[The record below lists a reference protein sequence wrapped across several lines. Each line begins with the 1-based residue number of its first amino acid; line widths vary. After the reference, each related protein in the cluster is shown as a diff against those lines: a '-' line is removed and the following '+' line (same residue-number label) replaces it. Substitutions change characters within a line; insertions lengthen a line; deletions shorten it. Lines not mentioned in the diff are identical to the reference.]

1 MALSCVVVVDTAS
14 IGICQQ
20 DSCVL
25 LSYSPES
32 ICPFY
37 HFVIRQGHVPF
48 SGQGN
53 KTEMI
58 CVILGGSL

>member
-1 MALSCVVVVDTAS
+1 MALSCIVVDTAS
-14 IGICQQ
+14 IDVCQQ
-20 DSCVL
+20 DSCLL

-37 HFVIRQGHVPF
+37 HFVIRQGHVT
-48 SGQGN
+48 SLVKEIG
-53 KTEMI
+53 TEVM